1 MLASLLHRYYPI
13 KAVDQ
18 RDFCHPWCDA
28 YFASLSL
35 VEIINEEK
43 IFPEMGTAE
52 VIQARW
58 EGREPVIS
66 EKRGGSFERPI
77 SWIKDGSWNGVTV
90 DL

>member
-43 IFPEMGTAE
+43 IFPEMGTA
-52 VIQARW
+52 Q
-58 EGREPVIS
+58 P
-66 EKRGGSFERPI
+66 
-77 SWIKDGSWNGVTV
+77 
-90 DL
+90 